1 MNPQNPYP
9 PHQQHPQPSQQQQPY
24 GQPPQGYGQPPMAP
38 QAHGSASDRRT
49 ASGSGMTP
57 RVQEALG
64 LIDLLANEQIVYAIQ
79 ADGFFLGSN
88 PIAKVV
94 AAFTAFLVTL
104 TGGYIRIFLVVTNQR
119 LLMIKAT
126 QMWCGCARVRAVHT
140 VALAGVKEVGSAK
153 ETQLCCINTRTIQVQ
168 SMTQLFNLVIKKL
181 GDQEIRQFVT
191 NLSAVIV
198 AHSGRS
204 SV

>member
-1 MNPQNPYP
+1 MNPQNPY
-9 PHQQHPQPSQQQQPY
+9 QQHPGQYPGQAPY
-24 GQPPQGYGQPPMAP
+24 GQPQMQQPPQMP
-38 QAHGSASDRRT
+38 QQQMRQPAQGGGGT
-49 ASGSGMTP
+49 GMTQ

-64 LIDLLANEQIVYAIQ
+64 LVDLLANEQVVYAIQ
-79 ADGFFLGSN
+79 ADGFFLGSL
-88 PIAKVV
+88 PIAKLF
-94 AAFTAFLVTL
+94 AAISAFLVTI

-119 LLMIKAT
+119 LLMIKTT
-126 QMWCGCARVRAVHT
+126 QMWCGCQRLKAVHT
-140 VALAGVKEVGSAK
+140 VALAGVKEVGSAR

>member
-1 MNPQNPYP
+1 
-9 PHQQHPQPSQQQQPY
+9 
-24 GQPPQGYGQPPMAP
+24 
-38 QAHGSASDRRT
+38 
-49 ASGSGMTP
+49 
-57 RVQEALG
+57 V
-64 LIDLLANEQIVYAIQ
+64 VYAIQ
-79 ADGFFLGSN
+79 ADGFFLGSL
-88 PIAKVV
+88 PIAKMF
-94 AAFTAFLVTL
+94 AAISAFLVTI

-119 LLMIKAT
+119 LLMIKTT
-126 QMWCGCARVRAVHT
+126 QMWCGCQRLKAVHT
-140 VALAGVKEVGSAK
+140 VALAGVKEVGSAR
-153 ETQLCCINTRTIQVQ
+153 ETQMCCINTRTIQVQ

>member
-1 MNPQNPYP
+1 MNPQYPGYPNQPAQAPYAP
-9 PHQQHPQPSQQQQPY
+9 AQQ
-24 GQPPQGYGQPPMAP
+24 GQPAQGAGYPAGP
-38 QAHGSASDRRT
+38 SAS
-49 ASGSGMTP
+49 AAPPSAPGMNP

-64 LIDLLANEQIVYAIQ
+64 MVDLLANEQIYYAIQ
-79 ADGFFLGSN
+79 ADGFFVGSA
-88 PIAKVV
+88 PILKLI
-94 AAFTAFLVTL
+94 AAISAFMVTI

-119 LLMIKAT
+119 LLVLKTT
-126 QMWCGCARVRAVHT
+126 QMWCGCQRLRAVHT
-140 VALAGVKEVGSAK
+140 VALAGIKEVGSSR
-153 ETQLCCINTRTIQVQ
+153 ETQLCCVNTRTIQVQ

-181 GDQEIRQFVT
+181 GDGEVRQFVT

>member
-1 MNPQNPYP
+1 MGHRP
-9 PHQQHPQPSQQQQPY
+9 PP
-24 GQPPQGYGQPPMAP
+24 GAGG
-38 QAHGSASDRRT
+38 G
-49 ASGSGMTP
+49 GMTA

-64 LIDLLANEQIVYAIQ
+64 LVDLLANEQVVYAIQ
-79 ADGFFLGSN
+79 ADGFFLGSL
-88 PIAKVV
+88 PIAKMI
-94 AAFTAFLVTL
+94 AAITAFLVTI

-119 LLMIKAT
+119 LLMIKTT

-140 VALAGVKEVGSAK
+140 VALAGVKEVGSAR
-153 ETQLCCINTRTIQVQ
+153 ETQMCCINTRTIQVQ